1 MNRFWAI
8 GLTALTLSLAS
19 CQKDKNSP
27 APDDAT
33 ARVATTTGGKLTVV
47 TPDELPDAIKTYI
60 QNQYASA
67 IVKQAGKDPRGNYAV
82 LVNQNGTE
90 TVLLFKAD
98 GSFKTEHTLK
108 VKSLDASALPTLA
121 NTYIQKHYP
130 TATIKRV
137 AQGPRGNYG
146 VLLQTGN
153 TYELLAFTKNGVFLK
168 QIDRTSGGKLIET
181 SELPSAITTY
191 ITSHYAGATIKQAG
205 QGPKGNY
212 GVVIEIDGKRKAL
225 IFDQTGTFLK
235 EVSR

>member
-1 MNRFWAI
+1 MKRFWAI
-8 GLTALTLSLAS
+8 GLTTLTLSLAA
-19 CQKDKNSP
+19 CQKDNNSP

-33 ARVATTTGGKLTVV
+33 ARIATTTGGKLMVV
-47 TPDELPDAIKTYI
+47 SPDKLPDAIKTYI

-67 IVKQAGKDPRGNYAV
+67 TIRQAGKGPRGNYAV
-82 LVNQNGTE
+82 LVDQNGTE
-90 TVLLFKAD
+90 TVLFFKAD

-108 VKSLDASALPTLA
+108 VKSLGASALPTLA

-130 TATIKRV
+130 NAAIRRV

-146 VLLQTGN
+146 VLLQSGN
-153 TYELLAFTKNGVFLK
+153 TYELLVFTKNGVFLK
-168 QIDRTSGGKLIET
+168 QIDRASGGKLIET

-191 ITSHYAGATIKQAG
+191 ITSNYAGATIKQAG

-212 GVVIEIDGKRKAL
+212 GIVIEIGGKRKAL